1 MLVLSDWSPVT
12 NKIALDRM
20 DILTHA
26 ISGTAVA
33 ACAATFVKPSPLKK
47 VKILFVGTLGGIFP
61 DIDAVSMWSKF
72 DATIGQLFNLSYT
85 GKQIYGMKLWYS
97 HHAFFHSLLAS
108 ILFGL
113 LLLFFVYLINSK
125 IDKGGKKIGFSTFL
139 QNKVIYF
146 ITFVLGYWAHL
157 AGDLPTPSSVW
168 GGIALFWPSNTYIG
182 GAGKIWWWNNY
193 DIFLLI
199 CLSIVLILVVPLI
212 SKYIKKRSKIFSSL
226 VLCLILSLILI
237 QINTRKYDYAY
248 KESAINYAKME
259 GKSKKEQERILGRRL
274 YRYMS
279 WFDSKLK
286 FYF

>member
-1 MLVLSDWSPVT
+1 
-12 NKIALDRM
+12 M

-33 ACAATFVKPSPLKK
+33 ACAATFVKASPLRRTK
-47 VKILFVGTLGGIFP
+47 VLCIGTLGGIFP

-72 DATIGQLFNLSYT
+72 DATIGQFFNLPYT

-113 LLLFFVYLINSK
+113 LLLLFVYLIRSRK
-125 IDKGGKKIGFSTFL
+125 DKEGKDISFLAFL
-139 QNKVIYF
+139 QNKIIYF
-146 ITFVLGYWAHL
+146 TTFELGYWAHL

-168 GGIALFWPSNTYIG
+168 GGVALFWPSKTYIG

-199 CLSIVLILVVPLI
+199 CLSIVLILAIPLI
-212 SKYIKKRSKIFSSL
+212 SSYIKKQVKIFSSL
-226 VLCLILSLILI
+226 VLCLTLSLILV

-248 KESAINYAKME
+248 KESTANYAKME
-259 GKSKKEQERILGRRL
+259 ENSKKEQERILGKRL

-279 WFDSKLK
+279 WFDRKLK